1 MTRPI
6 VVFDMDGVLVDVSDS
21 YRETI
26 CRTVEY
32 FTGRRITREL
42 VQEYKNLG
50 GYNNDWKLSQRICT
64 DLGVAVE
71 YEMVVDTFQEIFLGD
86 GKNGLILRERWIAR
100 PGLLERLGTRYQLA
114 IFTGRLQSEAR
125 LTLDRL
131 SGVEFSPVVGC
142 DDVAEG
148 KPAPDG
154 LLKIREAG
162 VWGAMWYVGD
172 TIDDAR
178 CARAA
183 HIPFIGIASPK
194 APRHSE
200 NVRLLAAEGASA
212 VLDDINQ
219 LEKVLRI

>member
-1 MTRPI
+1 MTNPI

-26 CRTVEY
+26 CRTVEH

-50 GYNNDWKLSQRICT
+50 GYNNDWKLSQKICA
-64 DLGVAVE
+64 DLGAIVD
-71 YEMVVDTFQEIFLGD
+71 YEVVVDAFQQIFLGD
-86 GKNGLILRERWIAR
+86 GTNGLILRERWIAQ
-100 PGLLERLGTRYQLA
+100 PGFLEKLGTRYQLA
-114 IFTGRLQSEAR
+114 IFTGRLQREAR

-131 SGVEFSPVVGC
+131 SGVEFSPVVGS

-154 LLKIREAG
+154 LMKIREAG
-162 VWGAMWYVGD
+162 AWNSMWYVGD
-172 TIDDAR
+172 TVDDAR
-178 CARAA
+178 CAWAA
-183 HIPFIGIASPK
+183 RVPFIGIASPK

-200 NVRLLAAEGASA
+200 VVRLLAAEGASA

-219 LEKVLRI
+219 LGRVLPI